1 MKRNLFLMMTLA
13 TLLFGASS
21 LAFGKEYNM
30 YQTTT
35 NTSKKQLE
43 TDKKVAKEKRTEVKK
58 EAEQKRQE
66 AKLTAKNTQKSTK
79 KKHKKF
85 LGIF

>member
-30 YQTTT
+30 YQTT
-35 NTSKKQLE
+35 NTSKKQSE
-43 TDKKVAKEKRTEVKK
+43 ADKKVAKEKRTEVKK